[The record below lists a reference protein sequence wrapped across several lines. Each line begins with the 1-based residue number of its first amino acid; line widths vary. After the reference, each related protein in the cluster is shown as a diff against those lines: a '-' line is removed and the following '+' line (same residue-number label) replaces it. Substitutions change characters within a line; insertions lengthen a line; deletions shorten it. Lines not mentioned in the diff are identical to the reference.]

1 VSAIPVSAPLA
12 PLFHPRGVAFVGA
25 TPDPQRYGGRVVQY
39 CVREGYAGGVHAV
52 NPKYDRIFDVPCH
65 RDLASIPGPVD
76 VVVILVGPAHVP
88 RLLDECRE
96 RGVRYAI
103 ALGDLVTP
111 NAPDRDAH
119 LAAIRQQIDNGAP
132 RIVGPV
138 CVGVISPHA
147 SLALT
152 MSSGMVAGT
161 PPKGG
166 IGLVSQSGGVLSAV
180 LDRAHQFGSG
190 FSALGSS
197 GSEFDLDLCAYV
209 DYLIDDPHTKCI
221 ALYAEKILDAPR
233 LFSLARRAQA
243 VGKPILLMKAGA
255 SEAGARTAL
264 THSGAIAGDRD
275 VEDAAFRRCGIVR
288 VDDIDDLHMS
298 AELLCRAAGGPDGGV
313 AAVSQS
319 GGYGTVVADT
329 LSAAGVPI
337 ADIAPQTVQR
347 ILAETPVP
355 HVGNPHDSATG
366 PPGNNAPHTRNS
378 LLAFQ
383 DDPGVG
389 VTLYAETMYMY
400 QDAGHALQKDVTRY
414 GRKPHLVCWQ
424 GGRATEPVIASL
436 RRDGVLT
443 FDSLRSTASALS
455 ALYRYR
461 QLRREG
467 EAMDDAITTGTSVPF
482 ALRPQGGVLADA
494 DAKALL
500 RAFGIPLV
508 PEAIA
513 TTAADAA
520 QAALR
525 LGFPVAVKG
534 IAAGVAHKTELGLVA
549 LDLGSMDA
557 VARACE
563 AMTRRSPT
571 PPAAFAVQAMIGGG
585 VEFVV
590 GVKADRT
597 MGPAVVLGLGG
608 VFVEALG
615 APVLEMA
622 PLDRRIAQRMV
633 AAVDRKGILD
643 GYRTGRALGTTALVD
658 TLVAVGRLAWALRDR
673 VEGIDLN
680 PVIVA
685 AAGTYAVDAVV
696 SLDAATTTGAVARP
710 GPRPG

>member
-1 VSAIPVSAPLA
+1 MSASLA

-39 CVREGYAGGVHAV
+39 CVREGYAGSIHTV
-52 NPKYDRIFDVPCH
+52 NPKYPSIFDVPCH
-65 RDLASIPGPVD
+65 RDLASIPRPVD
-76 VVVILVGPAHVP
+76 VVVILVGPAQVP

-103 ALGDLVTP
+103 ALGDIVAP
-111 NAPDRDAH
+111 DAPDRAAR
-119 LAAIRQQIDNGAP
+119 LRAIRRQIENGAP

-138 CVGVISPHA
+138 CVGLISPHA

-152 MSSGMVAGT
+152 MSSGMIAGA

-190 FSALGSS
+190 FSALVSS
-197 GSEFDLDLCAYV
+197 GSEFDLDLCDYV
-209 DYLIDDPHTKCI
+209 EHLIDDPHTRCI

-233 LFSLARRAQA
+233 LFALAQRARL

-264 THSGAIAGDRD
+264 THSGAIAGHRD
-275 VEDAAFRRCGIVR
+275 VEDAAFRRHGIVR
-288 VDDIDDLHMS
+288 VTDVDDLHMS
-298 AELLCRAAGGPDGGV
+298 AELLCRARSGPDGGV

-329 LSAAGVPI
+329 LTEAGVPI
-337 ADIAPQTVQR
+337 AEIAPRTIER
-347 ILAETPVP
+347 ILAETPVL

-366 PPGNNAPHTRNS
+366 PPGNNAPHTKSS
-378 LLAFQ
+378 LIAFQ

-400 QDAGHALQKDVTRY
+400 QDAGHALQKDVTQY
-414 GRKPHLVCWQ
+414 GRKPHIVCWQ
-424 GGRATEPVIASL
+424 GGRATEPVLASL

-443 FDSLRSTASALS
+443 FDSLRATASALS

-461 QLRREG
+461 ALRREPALFDEG
-467 EAMDDAITTGTSVPF
+467 TTVPISALPSEA
-482 ALRPQGGVLADA
+482 GVLADA

-500 RAFGIPLV
+500 RTFGVPLA

-513 TTAADAA
+513 SSAADAA
-520 QAALR
+520 KAALR
-525 LGFPVAVKG
+525 LGFPAAVKG
-534 IAAGVAHKTELGLVA
+534 IVTGVAHKTELGLVA
-549 LDLGSMDA
+549 LNLASAKA
-557 VARACE
+557 VAHACDAMIERA
-563 AMTRRSPT
+563 ST
-571 PPAAFAVQAMIGGG
+571 PPSAFLVQPMVGNGI
-585 VEFVV
+585 EFVV

-597 MGPAVVLGLGG
+597 MGPAILLGLGG

-615 APVLEMA
+615 APAIELA
-622 PLDRRIAQRMV
+622 PLDRRIAERMI
-633 AAVDRKGILD
+633 ATIDRKGILG
-643 GYRTGRALGTTALVD
+643 GYRTGKALDHAGLVD

-673 VEGIDLN
+673 IEGLDLN
-680 PVIVA
+680 PVIVTA
-685 AAGTYAVDAVV
+685 KGTYAVDAVV
-696 SLDAATTTGAVARP
+696 SLHAAPAADANEHTSPQP
-710 GPRPG
+710 G